1 MTETLQDRLRAAAD
15 VYSEHPPIF
24 GLFFEAADALD
35 LATTARRAFLERA
48 VCHPGPPLSETEDY
62 DPEAPLGELEAA
74 ILERLDHETEDRRDL
89 WDIRKR
95 CEEALGQTPDPA
107 RKTMQVVRDLLAQ
120 PTAIQRLNEQCRDRR
135 AAERVAADL
144 VPTVRPEHFAGP
156 FPAISGYVKR
166 IREARAAVVDQ
177 ALGMLGEGQRLA
189 VHDESERVDILFLD
203 PGQDPPLGQ
212 TWTIYGPLSAEYR
225 EAFNASLDRQRCA
238 ATGGELRPAVAAG
251 MATLRAN
258 SADRSP
264 GPLPKA
270 EEWQKLID
278 GLRNK
283 HEGALNIEGSMASI
297 KDAPPL
303 PAVTLDPVASDLPN
317 GKVAFKVRVAPEL
330 AAAVERQREE
340 DGAAR
345 LRRTMAEASAEHE
358 GDDATR
364 RMYRPMMEMYR
375 PMMETRRRQTYRP
388 GSPIPERAPAD
399 YHPAEASAEH
409 EGDKATRRMYRP
421 DETSAVEY
429 DTELVMPLDI
439 MVHVLADIDTLPN
452 IGGPAQASIMWARL
466 PIWNGPA
473 TVELRF
479 DNRLIDVTEFGDRT
493 ARYEQESRGIG
504 TIWLALD
511 PKTAAR
517 VLEYVG
523 RGVDHPVMLCV
534 VWAGHPVQFG
544 ASLAKLADGEC
555 APEAQHIGAGREWH
569 GYTIAVDKYP
579 DLAARLFNER
589 NQASARPREE

>member
-1 MTETLQDRLRAAAD
+1 MT
-15 VYSEHPPIF
+15 
-24 GLFFEAADALD
+24 
-35 LATTARRAFLERA
+35 
-48 VCHPGPPLSETEDY
+48 
-62 DPEAPLGELEAA
+62 
-74 ILERLDHETEDRRDL
+74 
-89 WDIRKR
+89 
-95 CEEALGQTPDPA
+95 
-107 RKTMQVVRDLLAQ
+107 
-120 PTAIQRLNEQCRDRR
+120 
-135 AAERVAADL
+135 
-144 VPTVRPEHFAGP
+144 
-156 FPAISGYVKR
+156 
-166 IREARAAVVDQ
+166 
-177 ALGMLGEGQRLA
+177 
-189 VHDESERVDILFLD
+189 
-203 PGQDPPLGQ
+203 
-212 TWTIYGPLSAEYR
+212 
-225 EAFNASLDRQRCA
+225 
-238 ATGGELRPAVAAG
+238 
-251 MATLRAN
+251 
-258 SADRSP
+258 
-264 GPLPKA
+264 KA

-340 DGAAR
+340 DAAAR
-345 LRRTMAEASAEHE
+345 LRRAM
-358 GDDATR
+358 
-364 RMYRPMMEMYR
+364 
-375 PMMETRRRQTYRP
+375 
-388 GSPIPERAPAD
+388 
-399 YHPAEASAEH
+399 AEASAEH

-479 DNRLIDVTEFGDRT
+479 DNRLIDVTELGDRT